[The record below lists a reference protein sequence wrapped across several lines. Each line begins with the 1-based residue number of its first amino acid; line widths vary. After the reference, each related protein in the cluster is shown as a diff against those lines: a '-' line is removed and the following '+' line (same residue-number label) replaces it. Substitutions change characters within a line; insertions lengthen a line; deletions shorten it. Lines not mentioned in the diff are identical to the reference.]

1 MKPTRK
7 ATIGINL
14 VDIFKNTTESDPTSL
29 LEIDRFKAK
38 IIDIWSRM
46 LKETY
51 AQYYDEDS
59 EDSPSM
65 EEFMEVNALKF
76 SDEPEPVSELDSI
89 MEMLD
94 TIMDS
99 DEELEEVKSEGK
111 APTYKGSE
119 LKSNNEKG
127 KTEATTYEFES
138 KTTKTPSDS
147 RSGVKGG
154 SYEGTPSGGISKK
167 KADTVIRK
175 YTPLIEEIKDELR
188 SLADRQ
194 RIGRRKMR
202 FRL

>member
-1 MKPTRK
+1 M
-7 ATIGINL
+7 
-14 VDIFKNTTESDPTSL
+14 DIFKNTAESDSTSL

-94 TIMDS
+94 SLMDS
-99 DEELEEVKSEGK
+99 SEELEEVVSEGK
-111 APTYKGSE
+111 APTYNGSK

-127 KTEATTYEFES
+127 KTEATTYEFKS
-138 KTTKTPSDS
+138 KNTKTPSDS
-147 RSGVKGG
+147 RSGVKSG
-154 SYEGTPSGGISKK
+154 SYEGTPSGQISKK
-167 KADTVIRK
+167 KDDKVITK
-175 YTPLIEEIKDELR
+175 YSPLLKQVRDELR
-188 SLADRQ
+188 SLSDRQ

>member
-1 MKPTRK
+1 M
-7 ATIGINL
+7 
-14 VDIFKNTTESDPTSL
+14 DIFKNTAESDSTSY

-94 TIMDS
+94 SLMDS
-99 DEELEEVKSEGK
+99 SEELEEVVSEGK
-111 APTYKGSE
+111 APTYNGSK

-127 KTEATTYEFES
+127 KTEATTYEFKS
-138 KTTKTPSDS
+138 KNTKTPSDS
-147 RSGVKGG
+147 RSGGKGG

-167 KADTVIRK
+167 KDDTVITK
-175 YTPLIEEIKDELR
+175 YSPLLEEIKDELR
-188 SLADRQ
+188 ALSDRQ

>member
-1 MKPTRK
+1 
-7 ATIGINL
+7 
-14 VDIFKNTTESDPTSL
+14 VDIFKNTTESDSTSL

-94 TIMDS
+94 SLMDS
-99 DEELEEVKSEGK
+99 SEELEEVVSEGK

-138 KTTKTPSDS
+138 KNTKTPSDS

-154 SYEGTPSGGISKK
+154 SYEGTPSGKISKK
-167 KADTVIRK
+167 KDDTVITK
-175 YTPLIEEIKDELR
+175 YSPLLKQVRDELR
-188 SLADRQ
+188 SLSDRQ

>member
-1 MKPTRK
+1 M
-7 ATIGINL
+7 
-14 VDIFKNTTESDPTSL
+14 DILKNTTESDSTSL

-38 IIDIWSRM
+38 ILEIWSMM
-46 LKETY
+46 LNETY
-51 AQYYDEDS
+51 SQYYDDS

-65 EEFMEVNALKF
+65 AEFLEQNALKF
-76 SDEPEPVSELDSI
+76 SDEPEPESELDSI

-94 TIMDS
+94 SLMDS
-99 DEELEEVKSEGK
+99 GEELEEVKSEGK

-138 KTTKTPSDS
+138 KNTKTPDDS

-154 SYEGTPSGGISKK
+154 SYEGTPNGQITQKKDSK
-167 KADTVIRK
+167 VIRK
-175 YTPLIEEIKDELR
+175 YSPILEQIREEVK

-194 RIGRRKMR
+194 AIGKRRQL
-202 FRL
+202 FR

>member
-1 MKPTRK
+1 M
-7 ATIGINL
+7 
-14 VDIFKNTTESDPTSL
+14 DIFKNTTESDSTSL

-76 SDEPEPVSELDSI
+76 SDEPEPETELDSI

-94 TIMDS
+94 TLMDS
-99 DEELEEVKSEGK
+99 SEELEAVESDGK
-111 APTYKGSE
+111 APTYKGNG

-127 KTEATTYEFES
+127 KTEATVYEFES
-138 KTTKTPSDS
+138 KTTKTPNDS

-154 SYEGTPSGGISKK
+154 SYEGTPSGKISKK
-167 KADTVIRK
+167 KDDPVITK
-175 YTPLIEEIKDELR
+175 YSPLLEQIRDELR
-188 SLADRQ
+188 SLTDRR

>member
-1 MKPTRK
+1 
-7 ATIGINL
+7 
-14 VDIFKNTTESDPTSL
+14 VDIFKNTTESDSTSL

-94 TIMDS
+94 SLMDS
-99 DEELEEVKSEGK
+99 SEELEEVVSEGK
-111 APTYKGSE
+111 APTYNGSK

-127 KTEATTYEFES
+127 KTEATTYEFKS
-138 KTTKTPSDS
+138 KNTKTPSDS
-147 RSGVKGG
+147 RSGVKSG
-154 SYEGTPSGGISKK
+154 SYEGTPSGQISKK
-167 KADTVIRK
+167 KDDKVITK
-175 YTPLIEEIKDELR
+175 YSPLLKQVRDELR
-188 SLADRQ
+188 SLSDRQ

-202 FRL
+202 FRLYCIGRKRNF

>member
-1 MKPTRK
+1 M
-7 ATIGINL
+7 
-14 VDIFKNTTESDPTSL
+14 
-29 LEIDRFKAK
+29 LE
-38 IIDIWSRM
+38 
-46 LKETY
+46 ETY
-51 AQYYDEDS
+51 SQYYKEDD
-59 EDSPSM
+59 EDSPSK
-65 EEFMEVNALKF
+65 EEFMEANALKF
-76 SDEPEPVSELDSI
+76 SDEPEPESELDSL

-94 TIMDS
+94 NLMEDT
-99 DEELEEVKSEGK
+99 DEEEDVKSNGK

-127 KTEATTYEFES
+127 KVEATVYEFES

-154 SYEGTPSGGISKK
+154 SYEGTPSGTISKK
-167 KADTVIRK
+167 KDDKVIRK
-175 YTPLIEEIKDELR
+175 YSPILEQVRDELK

>member
-1 MKPTRK
+1 M
-7 ATIGINL
+7 
-14 VDIFKNTTESDPTSL
+14 DIFKDTTESDSTSL

-76 SDEPEPVSELDSI
+76 SDEPEPESELDSI

-119 LKSNNEKG
+119 LKSNNEKS

-138 KTTKTPSDS
+138 KNTKTPSDS

-154 SYEGTPSGGISKK
+154 SYVGTPSGKISKK
-167 KADTVIRK
+167 KDDPVITK
-175 YTPLIEEIKDELR
+175 YSPLLEQIRDELR
-188 SLADRQ
+188 SLTDRQ

>member
-1 MKPTRK
+1 
-7 ATIGINL
+7 
-14 VDIFKNTTESDPTSL
+14 VDIFKNTIESDSTSL
-29 LEIDRFKAK
+29 LA
-38 IIDIWSRM
+38 RM

-65 EEFMEVNALKF
+65 EEFMEENALKF
-76 SDEPEPVSELDSI
+76 SDEPEPESELDSI
-89 MEMLD
+89 M
-94 TIMDS
+94 
-99 DEELEEVKSEGK
+99 LEEVGSEGK
-111 APTYKGSE
+111 APTYNGNG
-119 LKSNNEKG
+119 LKSHNEKG
-127 KTEATTYEFES
+127 KTEATVYEVES

-154 SYEGTPSGGISKK
+154 SYEGTPSGTISKK
-167 KADTVIRK
+167 KVDPVITK
-175 YTPLIEEIKDELR
+175 YSPLIKEIKEELR